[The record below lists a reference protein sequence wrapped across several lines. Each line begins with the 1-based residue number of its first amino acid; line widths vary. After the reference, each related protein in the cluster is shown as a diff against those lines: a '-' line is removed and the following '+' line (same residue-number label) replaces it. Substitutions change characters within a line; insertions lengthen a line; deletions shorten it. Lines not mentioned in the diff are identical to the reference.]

1 MLQVGYFLSERFAKR
16 GGSVEV
22 DLSFVLQRLSSI
34 EAGRRSFDGTV
45 VGLGNTCF
53 DFMNRVIGG
62 LGGFSKYAA
71 VLGKFSNLM
80 RLGLS

>member
-1 MLQVGYFLSERFAKR
+1 MLQVGYLLSERFAKR

-45 VGLGNTCF
+45 AGPENTCF
-53 DFMNRVIGG
+53 GFTNRVIGG

-71 VLGKFSNLM
+71 VLSVD
-80 RLGLS
+80 